1 MRDDEKP
8 PMIFDGHLLAA
19 DAISIGLGKI
29 FPEWSS
35 TRISRWLGVNP
46 RTVQRWLK
54 AGRGDFLDETIPAD
68 VSAKIL
74 ATASHIQDIDLAG
87 QLEGWIE
94 MQLGKNT
101 VDREILAAHIAYRYK
116 RLTGRD
122 ID

>member
-8 PMIFDGHLLAA
+8 KMIFDGHLLPA
-19 DAISIGLGKI
+19 DAISMGLAKI

-54 AGRGDFLDETIPAD
+54 SGRGEFLDETIPAD
-68 VSAKIL
+68 VTAKIL
-74 ATASHIQDIDLAG
+74 AEANHIQDIDLGG
-87 QLEGWIE
+87 QLDRWIE

-101 VDREILAAHIAYRYK
+101 VDKEILAAYIAHRYK
-116 RLTGRD
+116 KLVGRD